1 MSSDHAKVRLKR
13 NTVALFGPV
22 LAYEEVT
29 RMLVV
34 GGGLGCCL
42 DSLALTTTPD
52 GPPSSGIADSSYN
65 SGPRY
70 EFL

>member
-29 RMLVV
+29 RHASR
-34 GGGLGCCL
+34 GRRAGLL
-42 DSLALTTTPD
+42 
-52 GPPSSGIADSSYN
+52 SGL
-65 SGPRY
+65 PRIDNDTRRASFQRHCGL
-70 EFL
+70 EL